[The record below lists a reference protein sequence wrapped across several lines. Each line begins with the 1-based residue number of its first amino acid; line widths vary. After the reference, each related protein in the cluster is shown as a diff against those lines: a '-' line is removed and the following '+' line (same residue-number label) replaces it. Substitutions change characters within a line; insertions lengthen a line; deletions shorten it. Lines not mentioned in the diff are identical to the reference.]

1 MEPYKQE
8 FFNVQYEKML
18 MLYILSKS
26 VQDNLYQITLTNNFL
41 KKYFNVDR
49 VYEARAADLANSI
62 KPFFKGGGVSTMSG
76 KTEVYVCT
84 HNKGGPT
91 FRIDSI
97 LTMAEMA
104 NCLGLKAVEVSIKC
118 S

>member
-1 MEPYKQE
+1 MRSCKQE
-8 FFNVQYEKML
+8 FFDLQYEKML
-18 MLYILSKS
+18 MLYLLSKS
-26 VQDNLYQITLTNNFL
+26 VQDNLYQITLTNKFL

-49 VYEARAADLANSI
+49 VYKARAEELANSI

-84 HNKGGPT
+84 HNKDGPT
-91 FRIDSI
+91 ISLDNI
-97 LTMAEMA
+97 PAMAEMA
-104 NCLGLKAVEVSIKC
+104 KHLGLKTAEVRVEC